1 MTGSLH
7 SARVR
12 ILSNY
17 LRLFVTFAA
26 GLLVIRLLAEIG
38 ASTLNV
44 YMLLLSGSGFAFF
57 FMVVI
62 QESVIPLLG
71 LSYEDNGGRNFAHFY
86 WISLLLAVVASVI
99 AVAIFAVIWVLSDPF
114 DTGSIPKEVL
124 GIAILSGALRT
135 VATAIAAPPLNA
147 ILLSGRIVFYN
158 VIQAI
163 ERLIDLVAA
172 VFVLVVL
179 SGKGEVVQAEAF
191 FLMSAALY
199 LTVQVGVFLHAK
211 RIDRRFGIHPMR
223 VGQDDLRWVGMIF
236 SWNCA
241 LVIAF
246 LLYLRLSTFVINIG
260 FGEAA
265 TLVLG
270 IVFLLIGYQRQIAM
284 GLVIGLDA
292 VIARIYGAT
301 ASPSRKDR
309 TQAGQDVN
317 GLILKTTYVQGLFSF
332 ASIAVLWLL
341 ADPIF
346 RIWLGD
352 SLDGKGWNP
361 ELAVLLFQIM
371 SIGSLARS
379 ISESWM
385 KLLSGRG
392 LVGQFAPWILAGGL
406 VYAAMLFWWANSA
419 LLLEEVLVR
428 LAAAYSVLFVIVHL
442 GCVPLVLSRAQ
453 DLPLA
458 ALARAALGPGVV
470 GVLPLVAIGEVS
482 GATASLISSAIL
494 AGVICLFA
502 GALLISRRAMLF
514 FIPEQGRRS

>member
-1 MTGSLH
+1 MSGSLH

-17 LRLFVTFAA
+17 LRLFTTFAA
-26 GLLVIRLLAEIG
+26 GLLVIRLLAEVG
-38 ASTLNV
+38 ASTLTV
-44 YMLLLSGSGFAFF
+44 YMLLLSGSGFAYF

-86 WISLLLAVVASVI
+86 WISLLLAVVASVV
-99 AVAIFAVIWVLSDPF
+99 AVAIFSVIWAVSDLF
-114 DTGSIPKEVL
+114 DTGSIPKAVL

-135 VATAIAAPPLNA
+135 VATALAAPPLNA
-147 ILLSGRIVFYN
+147 LLLSGRIVFYN
-158 VIQAI
+158 VIQAV

-179 SGKGEVVQAEAF
+179 SGHGEVVQAEVF

-199 LTVQVGVFLHAK
+199 LAVQAGVFFHAR
-211 RIDRRFGIHPMR
+211 RIDRRFGIHPTR
-223 VGQDDLRWVGMIF
+223 VGREDLRWVGVIF

-241 LVIAF
+241 LVVAF
-246 LLYLRLSTFVINIG
+246 LLYLRLSTFVMNIG

-292 VIARIYGAT
+292 VIARVYGAP
-301 ASPSRKDR
+301 ARGD
-309 TQAGQDVN
+309 QMGAGQDVN
-317 GLILKTTYVQGLFSF
+317 GLILRTTYVQGLFSF

-341 ADPIF
+341 ADPVF
-346 RIWLGD
+346 RYWLGD
-352 SLDGKGWNP
+352 SLDGKGWST
-361 ELAVLLFQIM
+361 EQAVLLFKIM

-392 LVGQFAPWILAGGL
+392 LVGRFAPWVLAGGL
-406 VYAAMLFWWANSA
+406 VYAALLLWWAHSGVP
-419 LLLEEVLVR
+419 LDQVLVR
-428 LAAAYSVLFVIVHL
+428 LAAAYSVLFFLVHL
-442 GCVPLVLSRAQ
+442 GCVPVVLARVQ
-453 DLPLA
+453 ELPLA
-458 ALARAALGPGVV
+458 ALARAALGPGLA
-470 GVLPLVAIGEVS
+470 GVLPLVATGELLGAGSSLAASAGTAVAVCLVAGWMLVS
-482 GATASLISSAIL
+482 PAVIRFFVSARGSQ
-494 AGVICLFA
+494 A
-502 GALLISRRAMLF
+502 
-514 FIPEQGRRS
+514 